1 MKVAVLTEPYFP
13 KQKLSIKFNNIVMQH
28 MELDQNQ
35 HNNPHNSGGLLQG
48 QLFGI
53 VQKMDK
59 SYRSNAKYGTV
70 CEIVGEQSTSV
81 IMNSN
86 SPSNHSSNMS
96 VQAIGIHRFRIDKV
110 VNRALDGLI
119 LTCEVTTFH
128 EEGTDTDLK
137 LTESPIFQTMW
148 TDAIEFCKLSQKSLV
163 PHRQVIF

>member
-13 KQKLSIKFNNIVMQH
+13 KQKLSIKFNNVVLQH
-28 MELDQNQ
+28 MELDQN
-35 HNNPHNSGGLLQG
+35 NSRYNSNGLLQG

-86 SPSNHSSNMS
+86 SQSSHSGNMS
-96 VQAIGIHRFRIDKV
+96 VQAIGIYRFRIDKV

-128 EEGTDTDLK
+128 EEGTEADLK
-137 LTESPIFQTMW
+137 LTESPTFQTMW

-163 PHRQVIF
+163 PHRQMIF